1 MLTFKNV
8 GLKIGE
14 SKVLSELDF
23 SVKPGEI
30 VAVLGASGA
39 GKSSLFSLLIGEKKP
54 TTGEILLDE
63 ISLGDLSFTSVQ
75 QYRRQIGIIFQ
86 DFRLLPQKTVFEN
99 IAFALEICGKA
110 DQVRARVP
118 ELLKLVGLESKK
130 DRFPRELSGGERQRV
145 SIARALAHN
154 PKMLIADEATGNLDP
169 KNSREIAE
177 LLLYLNQK
185 TNLTLLFATHDPVM
199 VQKLNPRVIRL
210 QSGKIRF
217 DKQACPLAEAFADLL

>member
-8 GLKIGE
+8 GLNMGD
-14 SKVLSELDF
+14 STVLTSLDF
-23 SVKPGEI
+23 GVKPGEI

-110 DQVRARVP
+110 DLVSKRVP
-118 ELLKLVGLESKK
+118 DLIRLVGLENKK

-154 PKMLIADEATGNLDP
+154 PKILIADEATGNLDP
-169 KNSREIAE
+169 RNSREIAE

-199 VQKLNPRVIRL
+199 VKKLNPRVIRL
-210 QSGKIRF
+210 ESGKIRF
-217 DKQACPLAEAFADLL
+217 DKQSCPLSEAFADLL

>member
-8 GLKIGE
+8 GLNLGA
-14 SKVLSELDF
+14 STVLSALDF

-54 TTGEILLDE
+54 TSGEILLDE

-99 IAFALEICGKA
+99 IAFALEILDVWEYAYPRSLEQLRSQFPGFVA
-110 DQVRARVP
+110 PQSYRYARIEEVRSFRA
-118 ELLKLVGLESKK
+118 LKRLTIS
-130 DRFPRELSGGERQRV
+130 PRQ
-145 SIARALAHN
+145 SIA
-154 PKMLIADEATGNLDP
+154 
-169 KNSREIAE
+169 
-177 LLLYLNQK
+177 
-185 TNLTLLFATHDPVM
+185 V
-199 VQKLNPRVIRL
+199 
-210 QSGKIRF
+210 
-217 DKQACPLAEAFADLL
+217 

>member
-8 GLKIGE
+8 SLKIGN
-14 SKVLSELDF
+14 SPVLNGLDF

-30 VAVLGASGA
+30 VAILGASGA
-39 GKSSLFSLLIGEKKP
+39 GKSSLFSLLVGEKKP
-54 TTGEILLDE
+54 TGGEILLDE
-63 ISLGDLSFTSVQ
+63 ISLGNLSFTSVQ

-110 DQVRARVP
+110 DLVRERVP
-118 ELLKLVGLESKK
+118 ELLSLVGLKEKEA
-130 DRFPRELSGGERQRV
+130 RFPRELSGGERQRV

-185 TNLTLLFATHDPVM
+185 TGLTLLFATHDPVM
-199 VQKLNPRVIRL
+199 VQRLNPRVIRL
-210 QSGKIRF
+210 ENGKIRF
-217 DKQACPLAEAFADLL
+217 DKHACPLAEAFADLL

>member
-8 GLKIGE
+8 SLKIGK
-14 SKVLSELDF
+14 SNVLSELDF

-54 TTGEILLDE
+54 SSGEILLDE

-110 DQVRARVP
+110 NQVRNRVP
-118 ELLKLVGLESKK
+118 ELLKLVGLENKQ

-145 SIARALAHN
+145 SIARSLAHN

-169 KNSREIAE
+169 KNSREFYE

-210 QSGKIRF
+210 EAGRIRF
-217 DKQACPLAEAFADLL
+217 DKQTCALSEAFADLL

>member
-8 GLKIGE
+8 SLKIGE
-14 SKVLSELDF
+14 SNVLTQLDF
-23 SVKPGEI
+23 CVKPGEV
-30 VAVLGASGA
+30 VALLGASGA
-39 GKSSLFSLLIGEKKP
+39 GKSSIFSLLIGEKKP
-54 TTGEILLDE
+54 STGEILLDD

-99 IAFALEICGKA
+99 IAFALEICGKS

-118 ELLKLVGLESKK
+118 ELLKLVGLEHKQQS
-130 DRFPRELSGGERQRV
+130 FPKELSGGEKQRV
-145 SIARALAHN
+145 SIARALAHK
-154 PKMLIADEATGNLDP
+154 PKILIADEATGNLDP
-169 KNSREIAE
+169 KNSREISE
-177 LLLYLNQK
+177 LLLFLNQK

-210 QSGKIRF
+210 ESGRIRF
-217 DKQACPLAEAFADLL
+217 DKASCALSEAFEDLL

>member
-1 MLTFKNV
+1 MLTFNNV
-8 GLKIGE
+8 SLKIGE
-14 SKVLSELDF
+14 SDVLSSLDF

-54 TTGEILLDE
+54 TGGEILLDE

-99 IAFALEICGKA
+99 IAFALEICGKG
-110 DQVRARVP
+110 DQVRTRVP
-118 ELLKLVGLESKK
+118 ELLKLVGLETKK
-130 DRFPRELSGGERQRV
+130 QRFPQELSGGERQRV

-169 KNSREIAE
+169 KNSREISE

-210 QSGKIRF
+210 ESGKIRF
-217 DKQACPLAEAFADLL
+217 DKHTCPLPEAFADLL

>member
-8 GLKIGE
+8 GLDIGTNA
-14 SKVLSELDF
+14 VLSELDF

-30 VAVLGASGA
+30 VAILGASGA

-54 TTGEILLDE
+54 SKGEILLDE

-99 IAFALEICGKA
+99 IAYALEICG
-110 DQVRARVP
+110 QVDLVKTRVP
-118 ELLKLVGLESKK
+118 ELIKLVGLQNKK

-145 SIARALAHN
+145 SIARALAHD

-169 KNSREIAE
+169 RNSREIAE
-177 LLLYLNQK
+177 LLLHLNQQ
-185 TNLTLLFATHDPVM
+185 TNLTLMFATHDPVM

-210 QSGKIRF
+210 EGGKIRF
-217 DKQACPLAEAFADLL
+217 DRTGCQLAEAFADLL

>member
-8 GLKIGE
+8 SLKIGK
-14 SKVLSELDF
+14 SNVLSELDF

-54 TTGEILLDE
+54 SSGEILLDE

-110 DQVRARVP
+110 NQVRNRVP
-118 ELLKLVGLESKK
+118 ELLKLVGLENKQ

-145 SIARALAHN
+145 SIARSLAHN

-169 KNSREIAE
+169 KNSREISE

-210 QSGKIRF
+210 EAGRIRF
-217 DKQACPLAEAFADLL
+217 DKQTCALSEAFADLL

>member
-110 DQVRARVP
+110 DQVRSRVP
-118 ELLKLVGLESKK
+118 ELRKLVGLESKK